1 MLPHIDLRLITIM
14 QMNSSKKKVIAVC
27 ARVRD
32 QLEIHARSE
41 SDMLQ
46 GTYPSNTNSRATLGM
61 LAGIARPQRQEGGLA
76 GLMGGHLGAT
86 LAKFICKSI
95 CFAAEAR
102 KYFAVLRN

>member
-1 MLPHIDLRLITIM
+1 M

-61 LAGIARPQRQEGGLA
+61 LAGIARPAAAGGWA
-76 GLMGGHLGAT
+76 GWLNGGAT
-86 LAKFICKSI
+86 
-95 CFAAEAR
+95 
-102 KYFAVLRN
+102 